1 LGALAAAHR
10 VFGDLMAVKKD
21 HIRVNEELIS
31 RDYNEW
37 PTLVVEC
44 GFSQTIGSLRGDT
57 SWGLDSSGGKVK
69 ILLFINMIPRAFDK
83 LTMEI

>member
-1 LGALAAAHR
+1 
-10 VFGDLMAVKKD
+10 MAVKKD

-31 RDYNEW
+31 RDYNQW

-69 ILLFINMIPRAFDK
+69 ILLFINMISRAFDK